1 MASWLSS
8 EQGSRGRGSHDI
20 RKYIRVHGR
29 VLNQNNSATK
39 PEDTDSDDFIIMT
52 SQQTRP
58 RPTKQLTLM
67 DFKRKRQPTP
77 PPSTSSSE
85 IKEDTTREREN
96 DQSRPSHRLFLPA
109 LKFSTG
115 VRRKATIEEADKE
128 NVQSQE
134 AESPEKAGSATHHR
148 VVGSPLRGMNRRSP
162 CSVEKKP
169 PKRDTHCHGSSTSQ
183 LPTHH
188 NKQGK
193 RKRSE
198 QKKNEVVGMEQSDH
212 FLSSRKRRAIKDNHQ
227 SLLPPKASFCEAKRA
242 AGQVAAAAARVK
254 PQEHGDISTAATG
267 GRLKDTQGQ
276 SGNEEKLGTL
286 ESSDSDVYINTDELL
301 AELSNCEK
309 NLLSSNSNN
318 F

>member
-8 EQGSRGRGSHDI
+8 DQGSRGRGSHDI

-29 VLNQNNSATK
+29 VLSQNNSATK
-39 PEDTDSDDFIIMT
+39 PEDTDSDDFIMI

-77 PPSTSSSE
+77 PPSSSDSKAS
-85 IKEDTTREREN
+85 KEDRTQER
-96 DQSRPSHRLFLPA
+96 DKDQSQSRPAQRLFLPA

-115 VRRKATIEEADKE
+115 VRRKATMEEANKE

-134 AESPEKAGSATHHR
+134 AKSPNNH
-148 VVGSPLRGMNRRSP
+148 RSP

-169 PKRDTHCHGSSTSQ
+169 NRDTHCGPSPSQ
-183 LPTHH
+183 LSTH

-193 RKRSE
+193 RKRNE

-212 FLSSRKRRAIKDNHQ
+212 FLSSRKRRAKDNHQ
-227 SLLPPKASFCEAKRA
+227 LSPAEASSVEVKRSACQAA
-242 AGQVAAAAARVK
+242 AGVK
-254 PQEHGDISTAATG
+254 PLDWGDIG
-267 GRLKDTQGQ
+267 GAGGKLKDGQG
-276 SGNEEKLGTL
+276 SRNEEKLGTL

-318 F
+318 L

>member
-8 EQGSRGRGSHDI
+8 EQGSRGRGSYDI
-20 RKYIRVHGR
+20 RKFIRVHGR
-29 VLNQNNSATK
+29 VLSQNNSATK
-39 PEDTDSDDFIIMT
+39 PEDTDSDDFIMI

-67 DFKRKRQPTP
+67 DFKRKRQQTP
-77 PPSTSSSE
+77 PPSSSDGKDS
-85 IKEDTTREREN
+85 KEDRTQEREK
-96 DQSRPSHRLFLPA
+96 DQSPAQRLFLPA

-115 VRRKATIEEADKE
+115 VRRKATMEEANKE

-134 AESPEKAGSATHHR
+134 AKSPKKVGSTTYHYRA
-148 VVGSPLRGMNRRSP
+148 VGSPLKGVNCRSP

-169 PKRDTHCHGSSTSQ
+169 NRDTHCGPSPSQ
-183 LPTHH
+183 LPTH

-212 FLSSRKRRAIKDNHQ
+212 FLSSRKRRAKDNHQ
-227 SLLPPKASFCEAKRA
+227 LSSPAEASSVEVKRTAYQAA
-242 AGQVAAAAARVK
+242 AGHGVK
-254 PQEHGDISTAATG
+254 PLEWGDIDTG
-267 GRLKDTQGQ
+267 GKLKDGQG
-276 SGNEEKLGTL
+276 SRNEEKLGTL

>member
-1 MASWLSS
+1 MASWLGS

-29 VLNQNNSATK
+29 VLSQNNSATK
-39 PEDTDSDDFIIMT
+39 PEDTDSDDFIMT

-77 PPSTSSSE
+77 PSSSSDSKD
-85 IKEDTTREREN
+85 IKEDRAEEREK
-96 DQSRPSHRLFLPA
+96 DLSQSRPAQRLFLPA

-115 VRRKATIEEADKE
+115 VRRKATIEEANKE
-128 NVQSQE
+128 NIQSQE
-134 AESPEKAGSATHHR
+134 AESPKKAGSATHYH
-148 VVGSPLRGMNRRSP
+148 VVGSPLRGVNHRSP

-169 PKRDTHCHGSSTSQ
+169 KRDVHCGPSPSQ
-183 LPTHH
+183 LPTH

-212 FLSSRKRRAIKDNHQ
+212 FLYSRKRRAKDNHQ
-227 SLLPPKASFCEAKRA
+227 LPPPDSEASFVEVKRTVCQAA
-242 AGQVAAAAARVK
+242 AGVK
-254 PQEHGDISTAATG
+254 PLECGDISAG
-267 GRLKDTQGQ
+267 GKLKDGQG
-276 SGNEEKLGTL
+276 SRNEEKLETL
-286 ESSDSDVYINTDELL
+286 ESSDSDVYINT
-301 AELSNCEK
+301 ELSNCEK

>member
-8 EQGSRGRGSHDI
+8 EQGNRGRGSYDI
-20 RKYIRVHGR
+20 RKFIRVHGR
-29 VLNQNNSATK
+29 VLSQNNSATK
-39 PEDTDSDDFIIMT
+39 PEDTDSDDFIMT

-77 PPSTSSSE
+77 PPSSSDGKDS
-85 IKEDTTREREN
+85 KEDRTQEREK
-96 DQSRPSHRLFLPA
+96 DQSQSRPVQRLFLPA

-115 VRRKATIEEADKE
+115 VRRKATMEEANKE

-134 AESPEKAGSATHHR
+134 AKSPKKAGSTTHHHR
-148 VVGSPLRGMNRRSP
+148 TVGSPLRGVNRRS
-162 CSVEKKP
+162 CSMEKKP
-169 PKRDTHCHGSSTSQ
+169 NRDTYCGPSPSQ
-183 LPTHH
+183 LPTH

-212 FLSSRKRRAIKDNHQ
+212 FLSSRKRRAKDNHQ
-227 SLLPPKASFCEAKRA
+227 LSPAEASSVEVKRLACQTA
-242 AGQVAAAAARVK
+242 AGVK
-254 PQEHGDISTAATG
+254 PLEWGDIG
-267 GRLKDTQGQ
+267 GAGGKLKDGQG
-276 SGNEEKLGTL
+276 SKNEEKLGTL